1 MVVEDI
7 YEKLAHHLS
16 ALGMGYPVNDDLI
29 DILQEAYSP
38 FEAEVALALP
48 TRVIPMQP
56 VSVDKIMEGIEVPPN
71 KLRDTLETM
80 VEKGLLFKG
89 KTNEGET
96 GYALLQVG
104 YGFPQTFFW
113 KGEDTPW
120 AKKMAGMVAKY
131 FNRRVLRE
139 AYGYKTKPYRYIPVN
154 KSIEVSKQGVY
165 PHHTMD
171 KVIDQADVIAVAHC
185 PCRIGYQFY
194 KDDCH
199 HPTEVCLKFNEQA
212 RFVIE
217 MGLAKEVTKEEALK
231 IIEKT
236 EEAGLVHFVDNASG
250 DIQHNCNCCG
260 CACWNVGNIRRRKFP
275 RDAIMAT
282 YFLRKTDAERCTG
295 CGACEEICPVQA
307 VTMED
312 DGPVV
317 DLEWCIGC
325 GVCATVCP
333 QDAVRMEM
341 KEGYD
346 GELPASNV
354 TELHRKILNEK

>member
-1 MVVEDI
+1 METEDI
-7 YEKLAHHLS
+7 YEKLAYHLS
-16 ALGMGYPVNDDLI
+16 ALGMGYPANDDLI
-29 DILQEAYSP
+29 DILQETFSP
-38 FEAEVALALP
+38 LESEVALALP
-48 TRVIPMQP
+48 TMVIPMQP
-56 VSVDKIMEGIEVPPN
+56 VSVDRIMEGIEIPRD

-80 VEKGLLFKG
+80 VEKGLLFTG
-89 KTNEGET
+89 KTDEGET

-113 KGEDTPW
+113 KGEDTPQ

-131 FNRRVLRE
+131 FNRKVLSE
-139 AYGYKTKPYRYIPVN
+139 AYGHKTKPYRYIPVN
-154 KSIEVSKQGVY
+154 KSIEVSKQVIF
-165 PHHTMD
+165 PHHIMNR
-171 KVIDQADVIAVAHC
+171 VIDQANLIAVAHC

-194 KDDCH
+194 KHDCN

-217 MGLAKEVTKEEALK
+217 RGLAKEITKEEALK

-236 EEAGLVHFVDNASG
+236 EEAGLVHFVDNADG

-275 RDAIMAT
+275 RDSIMAT
-282 YFLRKTDAERCTG
+282 YFLRKTDEEICTG

-307 VTMED
+307 ITMED

-317 DLEWCIGC
+317 DLDWCIGC
-325 GVCATVCP
+325 GVCATVCSE
-333 QDAVRMEM
+333 DAVRMEL
-341 KEGYD
+341 KEGCD

-354 TELHRKILNEK
+354 KELHKKILSEK